1 MAIIDMQK
9 KIVITKLSYGYV
21 VEIPTG
27 LMSKETHACQTLDQV
42 FEVLKKW
49 DTMR

>member
-1 MAIIDMQK
+1 MPLIELRK
-9 KIVITKLSYGYV
+9 KATINKLSYGYV

-27 LMSKETHACQTLDQV
+27 IMNKEEHACQTLNQV

-49 DTMR
+49 DT